1 MFCIGLHSCHH
12 TASLPRRNDTYLVHI
27 ERKINQVQHSG
38 ITHLLK
44 GIIFPNT
51 FYIEDRLSLQCSAS
65 FFATPLNHL
74 HSFLK
79 TQSSASTG
87 TFAAVVTSS
96 IKPLVVGTTV
106 SLSASGALQTGGG
119 TTIYR
124 NVGPISASACPKFLS
139 ATPVYDDKFLVSYAD
154 GKSGQA
160 SISVMQVNSSRLGS
174 VLASTQTTRSDLYH
188 VVTLN
193 QATGLFVTISQDDS
207 LGGTPNTA
215 LIAGRSD
222 SKNSYAITFGASAV
236 YDQGSF
242 SVDPTITPLSNSSFV
257 IAYYNTS
264 LTFAYSLVYA
274 RYGAYSLLK
283 S

>member
-1 MFCIGLHSCHH
+1 M
-12 TASLPRRNDTYLVHI
+12 
-27 ERKINQVQHSG
+27 
-38 ITHLLK
+38 
-44 GIIFPNT
+44 
-51 FYIEDRLSLQCSAS
+51 
-65 FFATPLNHL
+65 
-74 HSFLK
+74 
-79 TQSSASTG
+79 
-87 TFAAVVTSS
+87 
-96 IKPLVVGTTV
+96 VVGTTV

-154 GKSGQA
+154 GKTGQA

-174 VLASTQTTRSDLYH
+174 VLASTQTTLSDLYH

-207 LGGTPNTA
+207 FGTPNTA

-242 SVDPTITPLSNSSFV
+242 SIDPTITPLSNSSFV
-257 IAYYNTS
+257 IAYYNSSMSYGTPTS
-264 LTFAYSLVYA
+264 YSLVYA